1 MDSLG
6 IELKEGSWSLV
17 HIRSTLFGVKPAGQ
31 AVLTGASD
39 EERLVELKEYIRG
52 NGIQNPRIALGVNG
66 GATVSRVLELP
77 APDASSLDGIMKF
90 ELEKHLPFGLED
102 ISYDYQVLKRKKNI
116 FEVFVAS
123 ATKKSIEETVSMFSS
138 AGLKPTVAGGWQEA
152 VLNALFHL
160 KKFSPGKNVVVILV
174 DGASLSI
181 EIISGLSPVFFKRCK
196 IESRN
201 AGYLGHTV
209 RTELGLALSSA
220 GIVGGRLDEVVVMGD
235 PALCDSLSVDIAD
248 YTGAVVSASTL
259 GDGGMPYSS
268 VSAFGLALAAAGKAK
283 LNINLASEASREEG
297 CGTLASTVRLTALV
311 AFLAVTTGAS
321 YLLKDEVAIRRLE
334 AAVSEARGE
343 KEKVETLL
351 GSLKA
356 AEARTTALAAIKG
369 SYPVTPLD
377 ILKELTELVPN
388 DTWLTGFEYSNEAVV
403 IEGFSERSSSL
414 ILKMEKSV
422 HLKDVELTGPVTK
435 RANGKEHFRL
445 KFSVPGGAVR
455 AAVAEK
461 G

>member
-17 HIRSTLFGVKPAGQ
+17 HIRSTLFGIKPAGH
-31 AVLTGASD
+31 AVLTGAND

-52 NGIQNPRIALGVNG
+52 HGIQNPRIALGVNG

-90 ELEKHLPFGLED
+90 ELEKHFPFGLED
-102 ISYDYQVLKRKKNI
+102 ISYGYQVLKREKNI

-123 ATKKSIEETVSMFSS
+123 ATKKSIEKTVSMFSS
-138 AGLKPTVAGGWQEA
+138 AGLKPMVAGGWQEA

-160 KKFSPGKNVVVILV
+160 KKLSPEKNVVAVLF

-181 EIISGLSPVFFKRCK
+181 EIISGMSPVFFKRCK
-196 IESRN
+196 VESRN
-201 AGYLGHTV
+201 AVDLGQTV

-220 GIVGGRLDEVVVMGD
+220 GIAGGRLDEVVVMGD

-248 YTGAVVSASTL
+248 YTGARICALTL
-259 GDGGMPYSS
+259 GDENMPPSA
-268 VSAFGLALAAAGKAK
+268 VSAFGLALVAAGKAK
-283 LNINLASEASREEG
+283 LNINLASELSDEEG
-297 CGTLASTVRLTALV
+297 YGSRARTFKLV
-311 AFLAVTTGAS
+311 AFVALLAVTIGAS
-321 YLLKDEVAIRRLE
+321 YLLRDMVAIKRLE
-334 AAVSEARGE
+334 AAVSEARAE
-343 KEKVETLL
+343 KEKVETLI
-351 GSLKA
+351 GSVKA
-356 AEARTTALAAIKG
+356 AEARTTALDAIKG

-377 ILKELTELVPN
+377 ILKELTELLPN
-388 DTWLTGFEYSNEAVV
+388 DTWLTGFEYSNEAAV

-435 RANGKEHFRL
+435 RSNGKEHFRL
-445 KFSVPGGAVR
+445 KFTVPGVVR
-455 AAVAEK
+455 AAVGEK